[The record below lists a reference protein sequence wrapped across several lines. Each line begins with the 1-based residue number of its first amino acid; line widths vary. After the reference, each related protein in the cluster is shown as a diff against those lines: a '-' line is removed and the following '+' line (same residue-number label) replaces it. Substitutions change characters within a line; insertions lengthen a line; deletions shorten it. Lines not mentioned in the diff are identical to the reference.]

1 MRCCLRLVLAHD
13 SHARQVTTAAD
24 GGFNDAWIMRFGQ
37 SAEDG
42 AMPLIHCCVAPDV
55 QDRDFFEP
63 PGAKGRLLRERVV
76 EREEERA
83 GGGGGGEGGDLGHV
97 SAGRRA
103 GPGLG
108 GRRWYPAPVHTRPTD
123 RRVPPRGAR
132 RYAQATKHMAFNSGL
147 FYLRAND
154 RTYELMGRIAGRLA
168 REHAWDQVR
177 GAWVTLTEEVSA
189 GRRSRVWG
197 VPRGGARE
205 SARL

>member
-83 GGGGGGEGGDLGHV
+83 GGGGGGEGGTLSSPWSQRL
-97 SAGRRA
+97 SALAVVFSMCAAEYVRC
-103 GPGLG
+103 PG
-108 GRRWYPAPVHTRPTD
+108 
-123 RRVPPRGAR
+123 
-132 RYAQATKHMAFNSGL
+132 SS
-147 FYLRAND
+147 
-154 RTYELMGRIAGRLA
+154 LMGTIVYLA
-168 REHAWDQVR
+168 CLVK
-177 GAWVTLTEEVSA
+177 
-189 GRRSRVWG
+189 
-197 VPRGGARE
+197 P
-205 SARL
+205 